1 MARERWLV
9 DGYELTDG
17 LVRDVEYRSGLVTT
31 PAVVG
36 ANAAVPNRIGE
47 LWRPKHH
54 GPGKFTL
61 ALWLAPRAGG
71 WQAVEQAWEDL
82 LRAIARPHRL
92 LTFERYTAAGQLR
105 RCQGEVLSA
114 LAPTPLGQ
122 SGMRV
127 GVEVNVPAGYWESG
141 DIAFEATAPGSPL
154 PQDLDLDPFT
164 DATAPMEQLA
174 YRITGPITAP
184 TVTDTSDGPG
194 RNGDSFTYT
203 GQIAA
208 GQSLTVD
215 SATWQ
220 LTGTGGLVPDPARLT
235 NTGPAFLRLAPGR
248 PGMPPSVRLTGTN
261 PGAGTQLTVTGRR
274 AYLT

>member
-9 DGYELTDG
+9 DGWELTDG
-17 LVRDVEYRSGLVTT
+17 LVRDVEYRAGLNTT

-61 ALWLAPRAGG
+61 AMWLAPAAGG
-71 WQAVEQAWEDL
+71 WDGVEQAWEDL
-82 LRAIARPHRL
+82 LRALVRPHRL
-92 LTFERYTAAGQLR
+92 LTFERHTATGQIR

-127 GVEVNVPAGYWESG
+127 SVEVTVPAGYWQ
-141 DIAFEATAPGSPL
+141 AAAPVTATSAPGTPV
-154 PQDLDLDPFT
+154 PQALALTAFA
-164 DATAPMEQLA
+164 DATAPMDNLA
-174 YRITGPITAP
+174 YRIDGPITAP
-184 TVTDTSDGPG
+184 TVTDTTDGPG
-194 RNGDSFTYT
+194 HDGDSFTYT
-203 GQIAA
+203 GQIPA
-208 GQSLTVD
+208 GQWLTVD

-220 LTGTGGLVPDPARLT
+220 LIGGGGFTPDAARLS

-248 PGMPPSVRLTGTN
+248 PGSPPSVRLDGTN
-261 PGAGTQLTVTGRR
+261 TAAGTRLTVTGRPT
-274 AYLT
+274 YLA

>member
-17 LVRDVEYRSGLVTT
+17 LVRDVEYRTGLNTT

-36 ANAAVPNRIGE
+36 ANATVPNRIGE

-61 ALWLAPRAGG
+61 ALWLAPASGG
-71 WQAVEQAWEDL
+71 WAEVERAWEDL
-82 LRAIARPHRL
+82 LRSLVRPHRL
-92 LTFERYTAAGQLR
+92 LAFERHTAAGQIR

-122 SGMRV
+122 GGMRL
-127 GVEVNVPAGYWESG
+127 GVEVNVPAGYWESA
-141 DIAFEATAPGSPL
+141 DTSSASTAPGSPL
-154 PQDLDLDPFT
+154 PQNLDLAPFA

-184 TVTDTSDGPG
+184 TVTDTSDGAG
-194 RNGDSFTYT
+194 RDGDSFTYT
-203 GQIAA
+203 GQIGA
-208 GQSLTVD
+208 GQALAVD

-220 LTGTGGLVPDPARLT
+220 LSGTGGLVPDPARLT

-248 PGMPPSVRLTGTN
+248 PGRPPSVRLSGTN
-261 PGAGTQLTVTGRR
+261 TGAGTQLTVTGRR
-274 AYLT
+274 TYLT